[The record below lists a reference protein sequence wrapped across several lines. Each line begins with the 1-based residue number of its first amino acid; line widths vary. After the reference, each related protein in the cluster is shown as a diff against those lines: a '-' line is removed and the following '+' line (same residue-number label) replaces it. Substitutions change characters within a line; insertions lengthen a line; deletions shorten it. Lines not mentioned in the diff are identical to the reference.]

1 MRRAW
6 PAKGTG
12 TAWRSR
18 SGRASAH
25 PGSAHYGLAGTN
37 GAAINRLARDRRGAA
52 SGHARPGRLWLN
64 LPGSR
69 TRLLLLQT
77 RHHVGARRYDWTSGR
92 LSCEIWTRLRTQRC
106 ARSGTGQR
114 RGAFARGRGRTSYRL
129 GWKRHRHRRHG
140 RRGSGRR
147 QGLPRT
153 RQDLAGARRG
163 NGTRR
168 NWTSAQRGCSGAAP
182 PADSGGLKGAG
193 LLRSGSSFKLA
204 GKVTGK
210 LLGDETG
217 ASCAGAAIETG
228 AGASNSGSGVL
239 VACVGCS
246 GAGCGAV
253 GC

>member
-1 MRRAW
+1 MPIAATGFGLMTPLLLGGNGRGRLGAQGRRRMRRAW

-168 NWTSAQRGCSGAAP
+168 NWTSAQRGMQRRSAT
-182 PADSGGLKGAG
+182 GGQW
-193 LLRSGSSFKLA
+193 RP
-204 GKVTGK
+204 
-210 LLGDETG
+210 
-217 ASCAGAAIETG
+217 
-228 AGASNSGSGVL
+228 
-239 VACVGCS
+239 
-246 GAGCGAV
+246 
-253 GC
+253 